1 MQKDD
6 LCPGNFMREE
16 RVTGFP
22 MLPNVLVIYAFAVTF
37 SFSESTHIFIL
48 LQ

>member
-1 MQKDD
+1 MQKGE
-6 LCPGNFMREE
+6 LCPGNFMKEE
-16 RVTGFP
+16 RVTGFR
-22 MLPNVLVIYAFAVTF
+22 MLSNVLVIYAFAVTF